1 MTPAKIKE
9 HEPTLVKR
17 EMTERIADSRQ
28 TGTSTEEAAEITRKK
43 AWPKVLLVYQKL
55 VTNTNKYSREE
66 LK

>member
-28 TGTSTEEAAEITRKK
+28 TGTSSEVAAEITRKK
-43 AWPKVLLVYQKL
+43 GMA
-55 VTNTNKYSREE
+55 
-66 LK
+66 